1 MKNEIISKEE
11 IGRGI
16 FRFEIEEAQIA
27 SKHRP
32 GQFIILM
39 ADETSERIPLTVA
52 DSDPE
57 KGTITIVFQVVGKST
72 ALISSLDVGEKILN
86 VTGPLGQPTPIE
98 RYGSVACVI
107 GGVGAPYVY
116 PILKALKE
124 KGNEL
129 DVFLGTRSRDLLVME
144 KELGEIS
151 DSLVVS
157 TDDGTYGVRGTVVD
171 LFRDALRSGRKYDM
185 AVVVGPVGMMEAAC
199 SATKEAGIR
208 TIVSL
213 NTIMVDGTGM
223 CGSCRV
229 TIGGESRLVCCDGPE
244 FDGYLV
250 DWTELRH
257 RLGRFKDQEK
267 ISMELYEEQ
276 GKSGKAGKITERQG

>member
-16 FRFEIEEAQIA
+16 FRFNIEEPLVA

-39 ADETSERIPLTVA
+39 VNETGERIPLTIA
-52 DSDPE
+52 GSDPAA
-57 KGTITIVFQVVGKST
+57 GTITIVFQVAGKST
-72 ALISSLDVGEKILN
+72 DLLSSLEAGDRIQNLI
-86 VTGPLGQPTPIE
+86 GPLGRPTPIE
-98 RYGSVACVI
+98 RYGRVACVI

-116 PILKALKE
+116 PILKAMRE
-124 KGNEL
+124 KGNAIS
-129 DVFLGTRSRDLLVME
+129 VFLGARSRELVIME

-151 DSLVVS
+151 DTLSVS
-157 TDDGTYGVRGTVVD
+157 TDDDTYGSGGTVVD
-171 LFRDALRSGRKYDM
+171 LFREALGSGGKFDM

-199 SATKEAGIR
+199 AVTKEAGIR
-208 TIVSL
+208 TMVSL

-229 TIGGESRLVCCDGPE
+229 TIGGESKLVCCDGPE
-244 FDGYLV
+244 FDGHLV
-250 DWTELRH
+250 DWEELKH
-257 RLGRFKDQEK
+257 RLGRFLDQEK
-267 ISMELYEEQ
+267 IAMNLYEKKLCEDR
-276 GKSGKAGKITERQG
+276 ER